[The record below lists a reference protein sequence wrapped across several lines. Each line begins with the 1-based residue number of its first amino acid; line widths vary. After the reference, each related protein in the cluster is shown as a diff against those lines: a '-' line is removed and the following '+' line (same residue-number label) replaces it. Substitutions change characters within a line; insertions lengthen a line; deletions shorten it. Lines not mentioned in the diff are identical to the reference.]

1 MSTTTAPAVT
11 DAPHDGL
18 FGAARYKAMFAVSL
32 SVLLSVLDYAVVNV
46 ALPTIARNIHTT
58 DSASIWVVNAY
69 QLASVISL
77 LPLAAAGDRIGA
89 ARMCR
94 IGLVL
99 FVVAS
104 LLCAASAT
112 LPELAAARALQG
124 FGAACIM
131 SVNAALVRYIYPAS
145 QLGRGIAL
153 NGLVVAMGVALG
165 PTVAAGVLAFAG
177 WRLLFLINLPLGGA
191 AMYFAFTALPK
202 TPLVG
207 GRFDYVSTVLIAVAF
222 GALIIGGDS
231 FAHAAQLG
239 FAASLLVIGAVS
251 LAVLVRRQAGRPDP
265 LLPVDL
271 LARAGFRT
279 AFLTGFMA
287 FVASNFFIISMP
299 FNLMGVLHRG
309 PVATGLLMTPW
320 PVAIVLVAPVVGRLA
335 DRYPASLLSTV
346 GLAIT
351 GTGFLLLR
359 LLPHTPTDLDIAWRI
374 GVAGAGF
381 GIFQPP
387 NNKAMITT
395 APARRTGSASGMISV
410 ARLLGQT
417 VGGMLVALTLGLVAH
432 GATQT
437 CLAFGAATGYA
448 AAAISA
454 TRLRDSHAESRKSGK
469 D

>member
-1 MSTTTAPAVT
+1 MSATAAPVVT

-18 FGAARYKAMFAVSL
+18 FGAARYKAMFAVAL

-46 ALPTIARNIHTT
+46 ALPTIARNIHTS

-104 LLCAASAT
+104 LLCAASTT

-131 SVNAALVRYIYPAS
+131 SVNAALVRYIYPAN

-165 PTVAAGVLAFAG
+165 PTVAAGVLSVAG

-202 TPLVG
+202 TPLSG

-231 FAHAAQLG
+231 FAHAAQVA
-239 FAASLLVIGAVS
+239 FAVSLLIIGAVS
-251 LAVLVRRQAGRPDP
+251 LAILIRRQSGRPDP

-279 AFLTGFMA
+279 AFLTGFLG

-309 PVATGLLMTPW
+309 PVATGLLITPW
-320 PVAIVLVAPVVGRLA
+320 PVAIVLVAPFVGRLA
-335 DRYPASLLSTV
+335 DRYPASLLSTI

-351 GTGFLLLR
+351 ATGFLLLL
-359 LLPHTPTDLDIAWRI
+359 LLPPDPSDFDIAWRI
-374 GVAGAGF
+374 GLAGAGF
-381 GIFQPP
+381 GLFQPP

-417 VGGMLVALTLGLVAH
+417 VGGMLVALTLGLIAH

-437 CLAFGAATGYA
+437 CLAFGAVTGYA
-448 AAAISA
+448 AAAASA
-454 TRLRDSHAESRKSGK
+454 TRLRGAK